1 MAHPEVKVG
10 MRLSFANPSG
20 KRTLLIGEVL
30 AVNGG
35 VARIFDGYRQ
45 HYVDT
50 TTARKPACAR
60 TSGYGGSTP
69 RRWRATERLARQRT

>member
-50 TTARKPACAR
+50 TTARKPR
-60 TSGYGGSTP
+60 VRP
-69 RRWRATERLARQRT
+69 NKRVRRQHAEEMASN